1 MPGNNDIPLG
11 RASRDFSPL
20 ARKRYV
26 EHFGEPNQV
35 VNISHH
41 SLVLLDAVG
50 LVEEDYRRYASEV
63 QFGEWEAVNGGVIEF
78 VQKLSNGESMAQV
91 SMPRRS

>member
-1 MPGNNDIPLG
+1 MPDSVPAYYVPGNNDIPLG
-11 RASRDFSPL
+11 RPNRSFSPL

-35 VNISHH
+35 VSISNH
-41 SLVLLDAVG
+41 SIVLLDAVG

-63 QFGEWEAVNGGVIEF
+63 QFGEWDGVDGGVIEF
-78 VQKLSNGESMAQV
+78 IKKLSDGE
-91 SMPRRS
+91 